1 MKKENKIV
9 VVSDE
14 QEDSYL
20 AQGWE
25 TIGKDGRVLNRSTGG
40 KNIKVQEY
48 NAALDDLE
56 KEREEKAS
64 LKKELE
70 ATKRE
75 LKKLQDDVAA
85 EKETKKDAK
94 K

>member
-9 VVSDE
+9 VVPDE
-14 QEDSYL
+14 QEESYL
-20 AQGWE
+20 SQGWE

-40 KNIKVQEY
+40 KTIKVQEF
-48 NAALDDLE
+48 NAILDDLE

-75 LKKLQDDVAA
+75 LKKLQDEAA
-85 EKETKKDAK
+85 AAKETKKDTK